1 MKLNSFS
8 YLLKRGL
15 NGIYKNRFMSFAS
28 FCIMLVSILMVGFT
42 ILTAINVDRLI
53 QGMEDKNE
61 VVVVVA
67 ENASEDA
74 IATLGSQLRNTENVT
89 DVSFYSK
96 DDALKDYKETMSAE
110 DQELFMYLD
119 ENPLPDTY
127 RLRVKDISKFQQTTT
142 TISSYSYIESVKV
155 PTEFAEILINVRNAA
170 TILCLILLVSLVTA
184 CIIIISNSIRSSVL
198 LRKKEINIM
207 KYVGATNTFIRIP
220 FFIEGMVIG
229 AFTSGIALLITKF
242 AYDAFQ
248 NALSSN
254 YVLQTLIGTSNIIPF
269 SDIIV
274 YVGLGYLIAGVA
286 LGAFGTVASTRRH
299 LRA

>member
-8 YLLKRGL
+8 YLLKQGL
-15 NGIYKNRFMSFAS
+15 NGIMKNKFMSFAS

-42 ILTAINVDRLI
+42 FLTAINVERLI

-61 VVVVVA
+61 VVVIIQ
-67 ENASEDA
+67 ENASQDA
-74 IATLGSQLRNTENVT
+74 IDTLGSLLRGTENVT

-96 DDALKDYKETMSAE
+96 DEALEDFKETMSAE
-110 DQELFMYLD
+110 DQELFLYLD

-127 RLRVKDISKFQQTTT
+127 RLRIDDISKFKQTTSV
-142 TISSYSYIESVKV
+142 ISSYGFIESVKV
-155 PTEFAEILINVRNAA
+155 PTEFAEILINVRNTA
-170 TILCLILLVSLVTA
+170 TVLCLILLVFLVTA
-184 CIIIISNSIRSSVL
+184 CIIIIANSIKSSVL
-198 LRKKEINIM
+198 LRRKEINIM

-229 AFTSGIALLITKF
+229 AFSSGIALLITKF

-274 YVGLGYLIAGVA
+274 YVGLGYLIAGVT

-299 LRA
+299 LRV

>member
-8 YLLKRGL
+8 YLLKQGL
-15 NGIYKNRFMSFAS
+15 NGIMKNKFMSFAS

-42 ILTAINVDRLI
+42 FLTAINVERLI

-61 VVVVVA
+61 VVVIIQ
-67 ENASEDA
+67 ENASQDA
-74 IATLGSQLRNTENVT
+74 IDTLGSLLRGTENVT

-96 DDALKDYKETMSAE
+96 DEALEDFKETMSAE
-110 DQELFMYLD
+110 DQELFLYLD

-127 RLRVKDISKFQQTTT
+127 RLRINDISKFKQTTSV
-142 TISSYSYIESVKV
+142 ISSYGFIESVKV
-155 PTEFAEILINVRNAA
+155 PTEFAEILINVRNTA
-170 TILCLILLVSLVTA
+170 TVLCLILLVFLVTA
-184 CIIIISNSIRSSVL
+184 CIIIIANSIKSSVL
-198 LRKKEINIM
+198 LRRKEINIM

-229 AFTSGIALLITKF
+229 AFSSGIALLITKF

-274 YVGLGYLIAGVA
+274 YVGLGYLIAGVT

-299 LRA
+299 LRV